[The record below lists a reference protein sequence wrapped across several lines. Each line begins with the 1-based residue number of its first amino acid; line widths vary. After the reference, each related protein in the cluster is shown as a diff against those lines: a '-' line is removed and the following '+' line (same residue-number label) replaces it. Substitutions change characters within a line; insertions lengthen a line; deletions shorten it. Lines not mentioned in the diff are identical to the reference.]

1 MACLAWSIFSFIC
14 KGRQQSAALF
24 RGLCPLYCGCNF
36 LGGEYFAVV
45 SKAVLLWS
53 WCYIALQSRSCFR
66 SDSPLPP
73 FSNCDFYFYSPVYIR
88 FLQLENTHSTQQWH
102 FCYAFYTNASPLPQI
117 ILPAVDIAV
126 ALLSQC
132 SVRPA
137 HKESWFQVIPDSAF
151 LKQIRRFFLATTD
164 THLTGRRPEQAFL
177 EWDLI
182 DGEWTARS
190 CLGKTALFVS
200 GHKSTQGVVCWVR
213 GLFRS
218 SIRGWFGASFPH
230 FSCQGSL
237 SAWWVR
243 TVWSASESPSLPW
256 AGGGCLL

>member
-88 FLQLENTHSTQQWH
+88 FLQLENTRSTQQWH

-117 ILPAVDIAV
+117 ILPAVDTAV

-151 LKQIRRFFLATTD
+151 LKQIRRFFGHYWHSFDWQTSG
-164 THLTGRRPEQAFL
+164 TGFSRMRPH
-177 EWDLI
+177 WRGV
-182 DGEWTARS
+182 DGQELSWEDCIVCKWTQVYTGGGL
-190 CLGKTALFVS
+190 LGQGFVS
-200 GHKSTQGVVCWVR
+200 QFNS
-213 GLFRS
+213 GLIWR
-218 SIRGWFGASFPH
+218 
-230 FSCQGSL
+230 
-237 SAWWVR
+237 
-243 TVWSASESPSLPW
+243 
-256 AGGGCLL
+256 